1 MPSLTLKAIP
11 EQLLDELRRSAARHR
26 RSLNSEVLF
35 RLERSLDGEAVD
47 TAAVLTRVRELRS
60 RRSLPPLTDELIA
73 GARAHGR
80 P

>member
-11 EQLLDELRRSAARHR
+11 EQLIDELRRSAARHR
-26 RSLNSEVLF
+26 RSLNSEVLI
-35 RLERSLDGEAVD
+35 RLERSLHGGAVD

-73 GARAHGR
+73 SARADGR